1 MEQTVYAKIAS
12 YGLVPVIKLTDPDH
26 AVPLAEALS
35 AGRLPVAEVTFR
47 TDSAA
52 ESIRRIGR
60 EAPDVIVG
68 AGTVLTVEQAK
79 QAVEVGAQ
87 YIVTPGFNPTV
98 VRYCV
103 DNGVPITPGVNN
115 PTAVEQA
122 LEFGL
127 TLLKFF
133 PAEAS
138 GGLAM
143 LKALAG
149 PYGHVSFVP
158 TGGVNGDNLAAYI
171 AQKNVAAV
179 GGSWIVPGDA
189 ITTGDFKRITT
200 LTAEAIEI
208 VKTTRAAATA

>member
-1 MEQTVYAKIAS
+1 MEQTVYSQIAA

-35 AGRLPVAEVTFR
+35 AGGLPVAEITFR

-60 EAPDVIVG
+60 ETPDVIVG
-68 AGTVLTVEQAK
+68 AGTVLTVDQAK
-79 QAVEVGAQ
+79 QAVDVGAR
-87 YIVTPGFNPTV
+87 YIVTPGFNPKV
-98 VRYCV
+98 VQYCV

-115 PTAVEQA
+115 PTTVEQA

-158 TGGVNGDNLAAYI
+158 TGGVNGDNL
-171 AQKNVAAV
+171 
-179 GGSWIVPGDA
+179 GGVYRPERTSPQ
-189 ITTGDFKRITT
+189 
-200 LTAEAIEI
+200 LAEAGSYRE
-208 VKTTRAAATA
+208 TRSPRVISSESQR